1 MITMSRTSENMQE
14 DSEKGPVAFPDLI
27 ALVFEEALGKFHQG
41 AAKYGAFDPAT
52 DRRDFI
58 RETET
63 EILDA
68 INYLAMF
75 LVKLRTMREK
85 GPDHS
90 LTPMP

>member
-1 MITMSRTSENMQE
+1 MK
-14 DSEKGPVAFPDLI
+14 DSEKGPVALPDPI
-27 ALVFEEALGKFHQG
+27 ALVFAEALGKFQQG
-41 AAKYGAFDPAT
+41 EAKYGAFDPTT

-58 RETET
+58 REAEA

-90 LTPMP
+90 LSPMP